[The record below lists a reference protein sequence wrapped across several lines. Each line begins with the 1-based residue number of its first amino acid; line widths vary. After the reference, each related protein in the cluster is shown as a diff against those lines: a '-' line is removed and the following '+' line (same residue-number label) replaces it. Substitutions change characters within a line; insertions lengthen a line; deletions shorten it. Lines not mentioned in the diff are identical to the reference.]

1 LAKPHRLRLL
11 AALGPLVVAAGA
23 MGATAP
29 NAFASTPTVVPE
41 GDPSFATQGSVSPQ
55 FLAGARTVPHWTFQY
70 TDPTNNVTYTITMAG
85 SDPRQGGL
93 SEIHTVIIPLKMNF
107 TAGGQDL
114 SSLVNQGFPGF
125 VPHIYNHTFDGTTK
139 VAQTLASPEFSDFSY
154 AGFGTPG
161 LGGDSG
167 QNGDVYMRAQF
178 NKIGSGYH
186 VKLVNDGVLPTVTL
200 DVPTTKGI
208 AYERPVPEFRQS
220 IGLQSSLDLTG
231 LAEVT
236 WFSTQLQSLMGSLQI
251 DSTTVPIFLTD
262 NVLLYIKGRTAG
274 YLNCCILGYHG
285 AGMPVGH
292 GAGSANGQGAQP
304 VQTFMYSAYVTPGTY
319 SGFLSDYLVNPRSAP
334 APTRGLSDIHAL
346 SHEVGEFLDDPFVNN
361 AVLPWKSKTSPQYPC
376 TGVLEV
382 GDPVV
387 GVWYGLGGNHDTNA
401 YGQWHPEDL
410 VFAQWFGHG
419 GVEPVVGASWD
430 GRMTFMGPLNTGISS
445 LYAATFGGYSPG
457 C

>member
-1 LAKPHRLRLL
+1 MAIPHRLHLR
-11 AALGPLVVAAGA
+11 AALGLVVVAAGA
-23 MGATAP
+23 LGASAA
-29 NAFASTPTVVPE
+29 NAFASAPTIAPE
-41 GDPSFATQGSVSPQ
+41 GDPLFATQGSVAPQ
-55 FLAGARTVPHWTFQY
+55 FLANARTVPHWTFQY
-70 TDPTNNVTYTITMAG
+70 TDPTNHVTYTITMAG
-85 SDPRQGGL
+85 SDPRLGGT
-93 SEIHTVIIPLKMNF
+93 SEIHTVIIPLKMTF
-107 TAGGQDL
+107 VAAGQDL
-114 SSLVNQGFPGF
+114 SSLVNQGYAGF
-125 VPHIYNHTFDGTTK
+125 VPNVYNHTFDGTTK
-139 VAQTLASPEFSDFSY
+139 VAQTLASPEFTDFSY
-154 AGFGTPG
+154 PAV
-161 LGGDSG
+161 LGGDTG
-167 QNGDVYMRAQF
+167 QNGDVYLRAQF
-178 NKIGSGYH
+178 NKIASSYH
-186 VKLVNDGVLPTVTL
+186 VKLVNDAVLPTVTL
-200 DVPTTKGI
+200 DVPSAKGI
-208 AYERPVPEFRQS
+208 AYERPVPEWRQAN
-220 IGLQSSLDLTG
+220 GLQTNLELTG
-231 LAEVT
+231 LAEST

-262 NVLLYIKGRTAG
+262 NVLLYTKGPGAG

-285 AGMPVGH
+285 AGMPIGH
-292 GAGSANGQGAQP
+292 GAGSAKGQGAQP

-361 AVLPWKSKTSPQYPC
+361 AVLPWKSLTATQYPC

-387 GVWYGLGGNHDTNA
+387 GVWYGLNGNTDANA

-419 GVEPVVGASWD
+419 GIEPAVGASWD
-430 GRMTFMGPLNTGISS
+430 GRKTFMGPLNTGISS

>member
-1 LAKPHRLRLL
+1 LAIPHRLHLR
-11 AALGPLVVAAGA
+11 AALGLVVVAAGA
-23 MGATAP
+23 LGASAS
-29 NAFASTPTVVPE
+29 NAFASTPTVAPE
-41 GDPSFATQGSVSPQ
+41 GDPLFATQGSVAPQ
-55 FLAGARTVPHWTFQY
+55 FLANARTVPHWTFQY
-70 TDPTNNVTYTITMAG
+70 TDPTNHVTYTITMAG
-85 SDPRQGGL
+85 SDPRLGGT

-107 TAGGQDL
+107 VAAGQDL
-114 SSLVNQGFPGF
+114 SSLVNQGYSGF
-125 VPHIYNHTFDGTTK
+125 VPHIYNQTFDGTSK
-139 VAQTLASPEFSDFSY
+139 VAQTLASPEFTDFSY
-154 AGFGTPG
+154 PAV

-167 QNGDVYMRAQF
+167 QNGDVYLRAQF
-178 NKIGSGYH
+178 NKIASSYH
-186 VKLVNDGVLPTVTL
+186 VKLVNDAVLPTVTL
-200 DVPTTKGI
+200 DVPSTKGI
-208 AYERPVPEFRQS
+208 AYERPVPEWRQAN
-220 IGLQSSLDLTG
+220 GLQTNLELTG
-231 LAEVT
+231 LAEST

-262 NVLLYIKGRTAG
+262 NVLLYTKGPGAG

-285 AGMPVGH
+285 AGMPIGH
-292 GAGSANGQGAQP
+292 GAGSAKGQGAQP

-361 AVLPWKSKTSPQYPC
+361 AVLPWKSLTATQYPC

-387 GVWYGLGGNHDTNA
+387 GVWYGLNGNTDANA

-419 GVEPVVGASWD
+419 GIEPTVGASWD
-430 GRMTFMGPLNTGISS
+430 GRKTFMGPLNTGISS

>member
-1 LAKPHRLRLL
+1 MAKPHRLHLR
-11 AALGPLVVAAGA
+11 AALGLLVVAAGA
-23 MGATAP
+23 LGASAS
-29 NAFASTPTVVPE
+29 NAFASTPTVAPE
-41 GDPSFATQGSVSPQ
+41 GDPLFATQGSVAPQ
-55 FLAGARTVPHWTFQY
+55 FLANARTVPHWTFQY
-70 TDPTNNVTYTITMAG
+70 TDPTNHVTYTITMAG
-85 SDPRQGGL
+85 SDPRLGGT

-107 TAGGQDL
+107 VAAGQDL
-114 SSLVNQGFPGF
+114 SSLVNQGYPGF
-125 VPHIYNHTFDGTTK
+125 VPNIYNHTFDGTTK
-139 VAQTLASPEFSDFSY
+139 VGQTLASPEFTDFSY
-154 AGFGTPG
+154 PG
-161 LGGDSG
+161 VLGGDSG
-167 QNGDVYMRAQF
+167 QNGDVYLRAQF
-178 NKIGSGYH
+178 NKIASSYH
-186 VKLVNDGVLPTVTL
+186 VKLVNDAVLPTVTL
-200 DVPTTKGI
+200 DVPSTKGI
-208 AYERPVPEFRQS
+208 AYERPVPEWRQAN
-220 IGLQSSLDLTG
+220 GLQTNLELTG
-231 LAEVT
+231 LAEST

-262 NVLLYIKGRTAG
+262 NVLLYTKGPGAG

-285 AGMPVGH
+285 AGMPIGH
-292 GAGSANGQGAQP
+292 GAGSAKGQGAQP

-361 AVLPWKSKTSPQYPC
+361 AVLPWKSLTATQYPC

-387 GVWYGLGGNHDTNA
+387 GVWYGLNGNTDANA

-419 GVEPVVGASWD
+419 GIEPAVGASWD
-430 GRMTFMGPLNTGISS
+430 GRKTFMGPLNTGISS

>member
-1 LAKPHRLRLL
+1 M
-11 AALGPLVVAAGA
+11 VVAAGA
-23 MGATAP
+23 LGASAS
-29 NAFASTPTVVPE
+29 NAFASTPTVAPE
-41 GDPSFATQGSVSPQ
+41 GDPLFATQGSVAPQ
-55 FLAGARTVPHWTFQY
+55 FLANAQTVPHWTFQY
-70 TDPTNNVTYTITMAG
+70 TDPTNQVTYTITMAG
-85 SDPRQGGL
+85 SDPRLGGT

-107 TAGGQDL
+107 VAAGQDL
-114 SSLVNQGFPGF
+114 SSLVNQGYSGF
-125 VPHIYNHTFDGTTK
+125 VPNVYNHTFDGTTK
-139 VAQTLASPEFSDFSY
+139 VAQTLASPEFTDFSY
-154 AGFGTPG
+154 PAV

-167 QNGDVYMRAQF
+167 QNGDVYLRAQF
-178 NKIGSGYH
+178 NKIASSYH
-186 VKLVNDGVLPTVTL
+186 VKLVNDAVLPTVTL
-200 DVPTTKGI
+200 DVPSAKGI
-208 AYERPVPEFRQS
+208 AYERPVPEWRQAN
-220 IGLQSSLDLTG
+220 GLQTNLELTG
-231 LAEVT
+231 LAEST

-262 NVLLYIKGRTAG
+262 NVLLYTKGPGAG
-274 YLNCCILGYHG
+274 CLNCCILGYHG
-285 AGMPVGH
+285 AGMPIGH
-292 GAGSANGQGAQP
+292 GAGSAKGQGAQP

-361 AVLPWKSKTSPQYPC
+361 AVLPWKSLTATQYPC

-387 GVWYGLGGNHDTNA
+387 GVWYGLNGNTDANA

-419 GVEPVVGASWD
+419 GIEPAVGASWD
-430 GRMTFMGPLNTGISS
+430 GRKTFMGPLNTGISS